1 MTYDE
6 LIERL
11 DPMVY
16 RNLRQSVELGKWP
29 DGRPL
34 TREQR
39 EISLQAIIHYE
50 DLHGVPAQER
60 TGYIDRGSKAGTACD
75 PTVGMMGGQSA
86 GNEGESA
93 DSDQFFEVKS

>member
-11 DPMVY
+11 DPNVY
-16 RNLRQSVELGKWP
+16 RSLRQSVELGKWP

-50 DLHGVPAQER
+50 DLHGVPVEER

-75 PTVGMMGGQSA
+75 PTVGMMGGQKA
-86 GNEGESA
+86 EGETPKV

>member
-16 RNLRQSVELGKWP
+16 RNLKQSIELGKWP
-29 DGRPL
+29 DGRAM

-39 EISLQAIIHYE
+39 EISLEAVIYYE
-50 DLHGVPAQER
+50 NKHDIPEEQRV
-60 TGYIDRGSKAGTACD
+60 GYLDRGEKAGTACD
-75 PTVGMMGGQSA
+75 PSVQFGKRKK
-86 GNEGESA
+86 
-93 DSDQFFEVKS
+93 DVDPDQFVEVKV

>member
-16 RNLRQSVELGKWP
+16 RNLKQSIELGKWP
-29 DGRPL
+29 DGRAM

-39 EISLQAIIHYE
+39 AISLEAVIFYE
-50 DLHGVPAQER
+50 NKHNIPQQQRV
-60 TGYIDRGSKAGTACD
+60 GYLDRGEKAGTACD
-75 PTVGMMGGQSA
+75 PSVKFSKTKKDV
-86 GNEGESA
+86 
-93 DSDQFFEVKS
+93 DPDQFVEVKV

>member
-16 RNLRQSVELGKWP
+16 RNLKQSIELGKWP
-29 DGRPL
+29 DGRAM

-39 EISLQAIIHYE
+39 AISLEAVIFYE
-50 DLHGVPAQER
+50 NKHNIPEQQRV
-60 TGYIDRGSKAGTACD
+60 GYLDRGEKAGTACD
-75 PTVGMMGGQSA
+75 PSVTFSQRKNDV
-86 GNEGESA
+86 
-93 DSDQFFEVKS
+93 DPDQFVEVKV